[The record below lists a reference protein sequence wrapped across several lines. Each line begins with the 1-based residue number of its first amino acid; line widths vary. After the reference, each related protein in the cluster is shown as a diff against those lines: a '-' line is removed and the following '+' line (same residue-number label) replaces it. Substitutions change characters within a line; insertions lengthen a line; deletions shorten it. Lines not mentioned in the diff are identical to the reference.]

1 MSDHW
6 VHWIRIIS
14 NKWSF
19 YLVFSFSTDA
29 QAYFVNTHTQ
39 VTTERTNGIRKQI
52 SSIRQQYVSRMWFF
66 KNRISCSSVRQC
78 SNDLVFF
85 FIFWLYPRPVFS
97 MEAYEFHWM
106 DAHAI
111 CMRLIAFYYQQ
122 TKMLE
127 FDLIPRFSDFV
138 SEKKKNFPGMWQETV
153 KH

>member
-19 YLVFSFSTDA
+19 YLVFPFSTNA

-52 SSIRQQYVSRMWFF
+52 PSIRQQYVSRMWFF

-85 FIFWLYPRPVFS
+85 FSSSGYTLARSLVWKRMNFIEWMLMRFVCGWLHFTINKQKCLNS
-97 MEAYEFHWM
+97 
-106 DAHAI
+106 I
-111 CMRLIAFYYQQ
+111 
-122 TKMLE
+122 
-127 FDLIPRFSDFV
+127 
-138 SEKKKNFPGMWQETV
+138 
-153 KH
+153 